1 LDINFFLIKKYIKL
15 IFSILYYIMSN
26 LFNKLLKSLED
37 TETEAPSWVTSKY
50 NSNLKLSG
58 DSETS
63 TNIPDGTVVDSAT
76 SAIPNVQM
84 GSETSTNMPDGT
96 VVDSATSSVMPGVME
111 SKANVEAGLNTT
123 TTVSDSQ
130 SSQSGGLNK
139 LLQLLDVTETEDN
152 KVTETEE
159 LENQLKNLLEQS
171 GGRKIKRSS
180 KRSSKRASK
189 RASKKSSKRSS
200 RGSKKSYT
208 GLPPAILA
216 FNKLSVVVV
225 EKLGVKAGV
234 PSKRAAKIVKDHV
247 ASRPENEG
255 KTSLEITE
263 MAIKELEVGK
273 DLEKYKKMVANV

>member
-1 LDINFFLIKKYIKL
+1 
-15 IFSILYYIMSN
+15 MSN
-26 LFNKLLKSLED
+26 LFNKLLKALED
-37 TETEAPSWVTSKY
+37 TETEAPSWVNKKT
-50 NSNLKLSG
+50 SNLIG
-58 DSETS
+58 GSETS
-63 TNIPDGTVVDSAT
+63 TEIPDAPMVDNSATSSAMPDGTVVDNAT
-76 SAIPNVQM
+76 SAMPNVQM
-84 GSETSTNMPDGT
+84 GGSETSTNMPDGT

-111 SKANVEAGLNTT
+111 STANVEAGLNTT
-123 TTVSDSQ
+123 TTVTE
-130 SSQSGGLNK
+130 SSQVGGLNK

-180 KRSSKRASK
+180 KR
-189 RASKKSSKRSS
+189 ASKKSSKRSS
-200 RGSKKSYT
+200 RGSKKSYS
-208 GLPPAILA
+208 GRAMPPAVLA

-234 PSKRAAKIVKDHV
+234 PSKRAAKIVKDHI
-247 ASRPENEG
+247 ASRPENAD
-255 KTSLEITE
+255 KTSVEITE